1 KSPFSLKITMKQLAD
16 GRQNTLEECFATDLV
31 LAKNF
36 LKHNDFFE
44 GVRSV
49 LIDRDQSPNYKYR
62 NVSDVTDEAVDRF
75 FQPSESVRF

>member
-1 KSPFSLKITMKQLAD
+1 MLCHGSCA
-16 GRQNTLEECFATDLV
+16 GEEL
-31 LAKNF
+31 
-36 LKHNDFFE
+36 LKHDDFFE

-62 NVSDVTDEAVDRF
+62 HVSDVTYEAVDRF

>member
-1 KSPFSLKITMKQLAD
+1 ID
-16 GRQNTLEECFATDLV
+16 GKHKTLEECFATDLV

-49 LIDRDQSPNYKYR
+49 LIDRDQSPNYEYQH
-62 NVSDVTDEAVDRF
+62 VSDVTDEAVNQF
-75 FQPSESVRF
+75 FQPSESAQF

>member
-1 KSPFSLKITMKQLAD
+1 M
-16 GRQNTLEECFATDLV
+16 
-31 LAKNF
+31 
-36 LKHNDFFE
+36 KHNDFFE

-75 FQPSESVRF
+75 SNPLNLSGFKAGADH